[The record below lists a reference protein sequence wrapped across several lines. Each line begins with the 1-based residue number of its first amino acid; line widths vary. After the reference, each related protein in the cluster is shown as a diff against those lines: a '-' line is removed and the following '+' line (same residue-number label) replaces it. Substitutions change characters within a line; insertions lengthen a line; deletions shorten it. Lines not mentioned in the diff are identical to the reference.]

1 MYRSYKTKNISK
13 KLYFLFRNFLHV
25 LTGPPPP
32 AYGAPP
38 PQQGYGAPPP
48 QQGYAAPPPQQG
60 YGAPP
65 PQQGYGAPPPMQGY
79 AQPAHGAQ
87 PPYGYAQPAPGFG
100 PPGNYLFVNN
110 SKHFISYVMAL
121 SLFVCRQNGFHVIT

>member
-13 KLYFLFRNFLHV
+13 KLYFLFCNFLHV
-25 LTGPPPP
+25 LTGPTPP
-32 AYGAPP
+32 AYGAP
-38 PQQGYGAPPP
+38 QQGYG
-48 QQGYAAPPPQQG
+48 APPPQQG

-87 PPYGYAQPAPGFG
+87 PPYGYAQPYAQQAPGFG
-100 PPGNYLFVNN
+100 PPGNYLFVYN
-110 SKHFISYVMAL
+110 SKHFVSYVMAL

>member
-13 KLYFLFRNFLHV
+13 KLYFLFCNFLHV
-25 LTGPPPP
+25 LTYE
-32 AYGAPP
+32 A
-38 PQQGYGAPPP
+38 
-48 QQGYAAPPPQQG
+48 PQQG

-87 PPYGYAQPAPGFG
+87 PPYGYAQPYAQQAPGFG
-100 PPGNYLFVNN
+100 PPGNYLFVYN
-110 SKHFISYVMAL
+110 SKHFVSYVMAL